1 MDLLNGVRPTIY
13 AALENVK
20 DTFFQV
26 PIIIHSA
33 VIGGVN
39 RFMEDMDTTQGKE
52 YSDITITAGLVE
64 FPSDKQTDTTA
75 GTLDNTSIKVTL
87 FVNDLQANGLWDN
100 TNNTTAIRAEES
112 YFTVQGQKYR
122 VRDIQTD
129 AYFEQTPT
137 LVYLLGEK
145 IPKIM

>member
-39 RFMEDMDTTQGKE
+39 RYMEDMDTVQGKE
-52 YSDITITAGLVE
+52 YNDVTIAASLIE
-64 FPSDKQTDTTA
+64 FPNDKQTDTTA
-75 GTLDNTSIKVTL
+75 GTFDNTGIKVTI
-87 FVNDLQANGLWDN
+87 FVNTLQENGLWDN
-100 TNNTTAIRAEES
+100 TNNTTAIRAEEA

-137 LVYLLGEK
+137 LVYLFGEK
-145 IPKIM
+145 MPKIM